1 MKNEQIKLLIMDIDG
16 TLVNDQKQIT
26 EKTKK
31 ALMELQKHG
40 VKLALA
46 SGRPAKGLIKMA
58 DQLNM
63 NEYGGI
69 LISSNG
75 AKAETMDGEVLFE
88 KPIPLELAHKV
99 LEHLKQFDVHPMV
112 EDGDYMQVNNVFNNQ
127 VRDGDRVFNV
137 IDYEAHG
144 NGFLLKESH
153 DLAKSVINA
162 PCKILS
168 AGDDTYLQE
177 HWQEMEAPFRDEL
190 DCMFTAP
197 FYFEYTNKNTNKG
210 TAISHLPYKKE
221 EIAAIG
227 DAQNDLPML
236 NAAGVGVAMG
246 NAVDVTKQAADFITD
261 DNNHDGIASWI
272 EEYFDIHV

>member
-88 KPIPLELAHKV
+88 NQSHWNSPIK
-99 LEHLKQFDVHPMV
+99 FW
-112 EDGDYMQVNNVFNNQ
+112 N
-127 VRDGDRVFNV
+127 
-137 IDYEAHG
+137 I
-144 NGFLLKESH
+144 
-153 DLAKSVINA
+153 
-162 PCKILS
+162 
-168 AGDDTYLQE
+168 
-177 HWQEMEAPFRDEL
+177 
-190 DCMFTAP
+190 
-197 FYFEYTNKNTNKG
+197 
-210 TAISHLPYKKE
+210 
-221 EIAAIG
+221 
-227 DAQNDLPML
+227 
-236 NAAGVGVAMG
+236 
-246 NAVDVTKQAADFITD
+246 
-261 DNNHDGIASWI
+261 
-272 EEYFDIHV
+272 